1 MTESLYEYV
10 QKKSLTYYIETYG
23 CQMNDHDSEKLA
35 GILQSVGYERSEQID
50 RADLILFNTCCVRDH
65 AEKKVFGNIGALKP
79 LWEKNRE
86 LVVAVCGCMMQQQVV
101 AEKLMKTF
109 PFVKIVFGTNNMNE
123 LPSMLYSALLLKK
136 RVLNVQQKS
145 VSSTAIEDVPMVRR
159 KKPLATVNIMQGCD
173 NFCSYCIVPYVRGR
187 EWSRPANDVVA
198 EVKDLARQGYQEV
211 MLLGQNVNS
220 YGKGGNDTDFAG
232 LLERVATETGIA
244 RIRFMTSHP
253 KDISERLLEV
263 LAGHENICKQLHL
276 PVQSGSSRVL
286 ARMNR
291 GYSREDYLGI
301 VEKARKMVPGIALTT
316 DIIVGFPG
324 ETEED
329 FLQTMDL
336 MRRVGYDAAFTF
348 VYSPRNGTKA
358 AEFPDQIPEEV
369 KQQRIVQL
377 VALQNE
383 QTYRSNLAYVG
394 KTERVLIEEVSRRD
408 EKSVCGRTDSG
419 KMVNMEGAKDTIG
432 TFVTAEIIEAKRT
445 TLLGRMLDA

>member
-79 LWEKNRE
+79 FWEKNRE
-86 LVVAVCGCMMQQQVV
+86 LVVAVCGCMMQQQAV

-232 LLERVATETGIA
+232 LLEQVATETGIA

-253 KDISERLLEV
+253 KDISEGLLEV

-383 QTYRSNLAYVG
+383 QTYQSNLAYVG